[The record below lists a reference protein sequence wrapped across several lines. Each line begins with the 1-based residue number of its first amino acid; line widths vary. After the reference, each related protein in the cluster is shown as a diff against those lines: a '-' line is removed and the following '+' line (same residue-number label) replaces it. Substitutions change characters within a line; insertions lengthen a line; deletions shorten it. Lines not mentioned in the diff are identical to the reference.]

1 MSKLGFRVICGEE
14 ESSHYFGG
22 DTWKLPICPQ
32 CNEQAHQIFT
42 FDLNDLRLEELKTT
56 ELRELPLI
64 NCLNCSLYED
74 IQNFKINIM
83 ERSIHT
89 ITQSEMFDWKYELI
103 DKIPVPLPKY
113 DMKLVTMENYD
124 VPYDEDEN
132 DQAFDAMGRDYI
144 CRILG
149 APLYIEDSIEAT
161 CPCCSKSMS
170 YVAMLTGEDYGN
182 EGGLTGGIT
191 FQIGESF
198 LYFYLCKECLI
209 IQTSMQST

>member
-1 MSKLGFRVICGEE
+1 MNKLGFRVIHGEE
-14 ESSHYFGG
+14 GYSHYFGG
-22 DTWKLPICPQ
+22 ETWKVPICPQ
-32 CNEQAHQIFT
+32 CNEQVHQIFT
-42 FDLNDLRLEELKTT
+42 FDLNDSRLEELKTE

-64 NCLNCSLYED
+64 TCLNCSLYED

-124 VPYDEDEN
+124 VPCDEDEN
-132 DQAFDAMGRDYI
+132 DQALDAMGRDYI

-149 APLYIEDSIEAT
+149 PPIHRRFYRGNVSLLLEKYEL
-161 CPCCSKSMS
+161 CG
-170 YVAMLTGEDYGN
+170 YVDRRRLWE
-182 EGGLTGGIT
+182 
-191 FQIGESF
+191 
-198 LYFYLCKECLI
+198 
-209 IQTSMQST
+209 